1 MHIRSSLILFLL
13 NSLGAG
19 GFLGAEDW
27 PQWKG
32 PNRDGISEE
41 SGLLQE
47 WPHAGPPVVWSIS
60 GLGGGYGAVAVKGD
74 RIYVQGVRGSDSVV
88 FALRAADGA
97 TVWTQ
102 ALGRKLDQDRGG
114 GPRSTPTVDGDRLY
128 ALSENG
134 DLAALRVE
142 DGSVL
147 WRRNILREFNGSNPN
162 WHISE
167 SPLVEGDLLIVAPGG
182 RGAGIVALNKSTGHT
197 VWTSRELSDSAG
209 YSSAR
214 VLDVDGVR
222 TIVAFTAS
230 AAVGVRAEDGL
241 LMWRYEPVANRTANI
256 TTPVFDGNRVF
267 FTSAY
272 GTGAALLELTREG
285 DRVRAEEVYFT
296 LNMQNHHGG
305 VVLVGG
311 HLYGFSGSILTCLDF
326 ATGQKLWEHRS
337 VGKGSL
343 TFADGH
349 LYLLGENHVV
359 GLAEASPDGYREKG
373 RFTIPDQGLPSWAH
387 PVVSGGRLYIR
398 DQGRLTAY
406 NVRAQ

>member
-1 MHIRSSLILFLL
+1 MHIRPAPIHFLLILL
-13 NSLGAG
+13 SAAAY
-19 GFLGAEDW
+19 LGAEDW

-32 PNRDGISEE
+32 PNRDGISRE
-41 SGLLQE
+41 SGLLRE
-47 WPHAGPPVVWSIS
+47 WPPAGPPVVWSIS
-60 GLGGGYGAVAVKGD
+60 GLGEGYGAVAVRGD
-74 RIYVQGVRGSDSVV
+74 RIFVQGTRGRESVV
-88 FALRAADGA
+88 FALRTADGT
-97 TVWTQ
+97 TVWSQ
-102 ALGRKLDQDRGG
+102 ALGRKLEQDRGG
-114 GPRSTPTVDGDRLY
+114 GPRGTPTVDGDRVY

-134 DLAALRVE
+134 DLAGLSFD

-147 WRRNILREFNGSNPN
+147 WRRNILSEFNGSNPT

-182 RGAGIVALNKSTGHT
+182 RGAGIVALNKRTGHT
-197 VWTSRELSDSAG
+197 VWTSRELNDSAG

-214 VLDVDGVR
+214 IVDVDGVR
-222 TIVAFTAS
+222 TIVAFTAA

-256 TTPVFDGNRVF
+256 TTPVFADNKVF

-272 GTGAALLELTREG
+272 GTGGALLELTREE
-285 DRVRAEEVYFT
+285 DRVRAREVYFT
-296 LNMQNHHGG
+296 RDMQNHHGG
-305 VVLVGG
+305 VVLVED

-326 ATGQKLWEHRS
+326 ATGRKLWQDRS

-343 TFADGH
+343 TYADGH
-349 LYLLGENHVV
+349 LYLLSENHVV
-359 GLAEASPDGYREKG
+359 GLAEATPEGYREKG

-398 DQGRLTAY
+398 DQALLTAY
-406 NVRAQ
+406 HVQAP